1 MPVLPRAHLFEFN
14 DRDWVPATLRDTI
27 VETLSR
33 SLDWGGFLRP
43 LAPVIDGFLSASGT
57 HEVLDLCA
65 GAGGPAVILSR
76 EAERLGLDSPRFL
89 MTDLFPRVPIW
100 TDARQQRPK
109 SIDFIA
115 EPVDATCI
123 PSSLSDGRARVIV
136 NAFHHFQPELAGA
149 ILRNAV
155 DHRAPIFISESFE
168 RNPTGAFPLIPIGIP
183 SLLATPLLSPRNRF
197 AKAGW
202 TWLTPIALA
211 AGTWDAIISTLR
223 VYSEED
229 LRGLVAPFGQDY
241 DWTYGTYD
249 YPFGG
254 RGCYF
259 HGLPSTNRPLSP
271 RKHEHSRQPFPRHP
285 IGPSVPTRRRRM
297 DQEQTS
303 LNTRHEPEP
312 DLSQDAKTSASPQEV
327 NPKRSEAAAALQQEV
342 DTLEQ
347 RLGTETD
354 PLSGEAMRTKA
365 LRRYIREEGLK
376 PYQAELIKMQQH
388 LEETGTRMIILF
400 EGRDA
405 AGKGGTIRRVTR
417 YMNEKHYRVVALG
430 KPTEREI
437 TQWFFQKYVQHFP
450 RAGEVVLFDRSWYNR
465 AMVEPVF
472 GFCSEREYKN
482 FMRGVTGFEKDLVR
496 QGTILI
502 KLYFSV
508 TKEEQARR
516 FERRNA
522 DPLRQ
527 WKLSEVD
534 VQAQER
540 WDEFTNVKYEMLKR
554 THTTHAP
561 WKIIRS
567 NDKHRARM
575 NAIKVIL
582 NSVPYERLDDSLDFV
597 PDPNIVISGARE
609 LEKME
614 AQRLKSGKF
623 LV

>member
-1 MPVLPRAHLFEFN
+1 MSLLPRAHLFEFN
-14 DRDWVPATLRDTI
+14 DRDWVPASLRDTI
-27 VETLSR
+27 IETLSR

-43 LAPVIDGFLSASGT
+43 LVPVLDDFLSAAGT
-57 HEVLDLCA
+57 RDVLDLCA
-65 GAGGPAVILSR
+65 GAAGPAKILTE
-76 EAERLGLDSPRFL
+76 EAERAGIRAPHFL
-89 MTDLFPRVPIW
+89 ITDLFPRVPIW
-100 TDARQQRPK
+100 TRARAQHPA
-109 SIDFIA
+109 SIDFVA
-115 EPVDATCI
+115 EPVDATRI
-123 PSSLSDGRARVIV
+123 PASLSDGRARVIV
-136 NAFHHFQPELAGA
+136 NAFHHFPPELAGD
-149 ILRNAV
+149 ILCDAV
-155 DHRAPIFISESFE
+155 RSQAPIFISESFE
-168 RNPTGAFPLIPIGIP
+168 RDPRGALPLIPIGIP
-183 SLLATPLLSPRNRF
+183 SLLATPLLSPRDRL
-197 AKAGW
+197 AKAAW

-211 AGTWDAIISTLR
+211 AGTWDALISTLR
-223 VYSEED
+223 VYSQRD
-229 LRGLVAPFGQDY
+229 LLELVSPFGQGY

-259 HGLPSTNRPLSP
+259 HGVPSKPRPFSSEICDERP
-271 RKHEHSRQPFPRHP
+271 RAFPRRTN
-285 IGPSVPTRRRRM
+285 GPTKATARRTMDEEQTNPEAAAQAHNGAEALPTAPEVNAKRQEAT
-297 DQEQTS
+297 DELQHEVESLEQTS
-303 LNTRHEPEP
+303 TAPE
-312 DLSQDAKTSASPQEV
+312 
-327 NPKRSEAAAALQQEV
+327 
-342 DTLEQ
+342 
-347 RLGTETD
+347 D
-354 PLSGEAMRTKA
+354 PLTASTMKKKA
-365 LRRYIREEGLK
+365 LRRYLREQTLK
-376 PYQAELIKMQQH
+376 PYQAELIKMQQY
-388 LEETGTRMIILF
+388 LEESGTRMVILF

-430 KPTEREI
+430 KPTEHER
-437 TQWFFQKYVQHFP
+437 TQWFFQKYIRHFP

-472 GFCSEREYKN
+472 GFCSEKDYKN

-496 QGTILI
+496 QGTVLI

-508 TKEEQARR
+508 TKDEQNRR
-516 FERRNA
+516 FGRRKA

-567 NDKHRARM
+567 NDKHKARL

-582 NSVPYERLDDSLDFV
+582 NSVPYERMDESLDFV
-597 PDPNIVISGARE
+597 PDPDIVISGSRE

-614 AQRLKSGKF
+614 AQRLRAGKF